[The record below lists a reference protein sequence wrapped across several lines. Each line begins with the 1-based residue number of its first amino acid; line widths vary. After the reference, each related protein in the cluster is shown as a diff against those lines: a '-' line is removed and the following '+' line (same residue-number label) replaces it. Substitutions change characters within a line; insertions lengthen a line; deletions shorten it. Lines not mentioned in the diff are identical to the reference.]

1 MKSNNSILL
10 SLLVAGA
17 MAILSSTNVHSQEPE
32 PIGLMLSTVGVVTA
46 EDVDG
51 NVRRLQRRSAVF
63 EGDTLITA
71 NRARA
76 QVRFNDRGLVAL
88 QPNTSFF
95 IEEHNFD
102 GQEDGTESAVY
113 SLLRG
118 GLQAITGLIGRT
130 NRDRYQVSTPIA
142 TIGLRG
148 THWAATFCT
157 DECDGNAPG
166 LYGGV
171 ADGGID
177 VCNGGGCTAVETNA
191 YFYTPDAN
199 TQATTLLAPPSVVF
213 AAVEDTEDEDEGE
226 EAEAVAA
233 TDGETPADG
242 DDDTTTSAAEDGEAP
257 TTEATA
263 DIATFVET
271 AGASDDDELQNVLSG
286 VTSDDGL
293 IRALTGLED
302 TSEVVA
308 ENRETVVEEEITAAT
323 QTTPAPAGAVVALAS
338 ARGNPDDADQ
348 SAALEILVYP
358 SGDSPNEDE
367 FSLPVAGFVDAV
379 DPADEMRTTT
389 ALGALAFNLSQ
400 AGCDPCLYATAGLQ
414 GTSAELVDSF
424 ETTVDGVDVFL
435 GRWSGDALLFN
446 SGFDNANGDL
456 NALQDHHY
464 AIALSESG
472 FAFSPALPSA
482 QDPEIAVFSL
492 LEATE
497 PTDQDSNT
505 GTLDTFDLYMDLYMQ
520 LVTKMDISISF
531 DDREISAG
539 LVNAFGFSE
548 GAVAGL
554 SAPLTGT
561 CSGDGCGTT
570 TSLFGTTS
578 LSLIGSSSEHILGSY
593 ALDSVELDQSVFG
606 AYLLGRE
613 LTFNPLQVSDLVG
626 VEQIE
631 NVGLLA
637 GTEQVGSLFQPILAN
652 LAVLSGSDGQGFA
665 ELVSLY
671 DTSNVLAAQS
681 SNSVS
686 FDVIDGE
693 LIERGSIDL
702 SFDTFHYG
710 TWRLTDFA
718 YSENDQEVASN
729 GTFNYLYA
737 LNAAPEDYSDRE
749 PLVYSYIYAGGP
761 SPVDENGNLGQIK
774 QINLGFDAWH
784 QTVDYFE
791 MELEIAARMYEA
803 DLISVA
809 DLAEVITGSPL
820 LLSGTCTGGDCSA
833 VGEVVTGSANL
844 SLFFIGEGIDGA
856 VGSFGLQSR
865 PVLDS
870 SVVVSSETFDGVLAV
885 DAVTPPSEHTAS
897 GLFVLEGAAETH
909 PDLLSQSDAIVV
921 DEGIAALSVTGTDGT
936 NFAPLGTVQSGET
949 ANIGLEDLGDRTN
962 LLVSF
967 EDADEP
973 EDEGGSFTL
982 NQGVLESYE
991 ASDSFIADYAVDSG
1005 SPDFSV
1011 NIGRWTLLDSDLVVQ
1026 GESVDNTGV
1035 GHFAFSSAPTD
1046 LDALREN
1053 PFEIG
1058 APILRYSLVD
1068 STRPSD
1074 ESDNLGVLH
1083 SADLEVDLYH
1093 QLISDFS
1100 LALSIG
1106 GRSMEAW
1113 LHVPTALGENEI
1125 DLLGEC
1131 SGGVCLSGTSLSG
1144 DFSIGFVGTTA
1155 EGVIGNFGL
1164 YSNQTPPLDDEIIY
1178 SEISANGAF
1187 VLARD
1192 SIDPHPD
1199 YVDGS
1204 GFAVADSGI
1213 AALSTTVLGDGTF
1226 APIGT
1231 TEAIPSVEIG
1241 LVDLG
1246 ARTDLV
1252 VDFLSVDSEP
1262 GEDGSFSVNEALL
1275 REYRP
1280 TPGFIATNQISDET
1294 GVLSSSAD
1302 FDVSIGRWE
1311 LIDSEF
1317 VLNGD
1322 VLDTRPEAHFGFSDT
1337 PTNMDTFLSNP
1348 FSIKAPIVSYSLVDA
1363 TAPTGQDGNRGNL
1376 TSVILEADLY
1386 LQLITDFSME
1396 LGIGAAKYD
1405 AWLYAPTY
1413 FDDAMDYGG
1422 VKLAGYCEFGE
1433 CGDDEGTD
1441 LLGFAGL
1448 GLIGETGEGVI
1459 GNYELVEDMG
1469 VLPIDGNL
1477 VASNISAN
1485 GVFVL
1490 ARDSVIQNPYFFDG
1504 NDALV
1509 LQNTGQ
1515 AFAFAGQVGEGEDL
1529 YPLAEAF
1536 SSADSDDY
1544 FSILGELPAVYSYFN
1559 GTSYGDFYFSIN
1571 DEQGALLAEK
1581 DLYED
1586 FGDDLVV
1593 WGRWLALDGYDFEFD
1608 DEILNTGT
1616 DAHFIW
1622 SDAQTDSE
1630 LFGESSPQS
1639 ASYSFFGG
1647 TSPTDEQGAEG
1658 VVNFINLDLDLFQ
1671 QAIVSFDME
1680 IKVSDRYYNA
1690 HMLENDSTYYLDG
1703 VSADNLELAGL
1714 CTGGIGCGDGVE
1726 IEGRTSMVFVGDSA
1740 AAESF
1745 DQMSGVIGSYALEAS
1760 MNEGDEEE
1768 NLKDLLNFDDYR
1780 ITEVDLGEEFDYS
1793 QISVAGTYFLLGE
1806 ASDNELY
1813 FDSLASSPP
1822 TLTVGSGVAAVVSGV
1837 QSMYYPYDVN
1847 GHTSIIGGI
1856 DDTGAPIDDD
1866 IFLTSLG
1873 STETIDNLVVGFD
1886 SYFMEE
1892 DMYGYPTE
1900 YLEQFRIDEGVL
1912 AEQGGFGSFLS
1923 DNNLL
1928 TDGATDF
1935 GINWGRWFAYASY
1948 AEGEYAEGFGFVTPP
1963 DEEILGMDHHFV
1975 YTDGESG
1982 ITPVFDDPT
1991 EARYSY
1997 VGGTSPTD
2005 EWGRTGV
2012 MDADLYLDL
2021 YTQTL
2026 SNFEMNIEIGERR
2039 IYAQYD
2045 RYNYSPYQTSELDI
2059 DLEELLDEGIR
2070 LRGICVGGI
2079 CDEGMDYYYG
2089 NESVRLSGS
2098 ADFMPFGPNG
2108 EGFFGG
2114 FELQEDEDEGS
2125 YYPEISVFG
2134 TFVLAQDE
2142 TRDHIGWQ
2150 VDPGGTDAAAD
2161 SVAVMSGS
2169 LIPDDVTPA
2178 FAPFASVADLTA
2190 GDSFTTITI
2199 EDRSNIVDSV
2209 LESNLDCMA
2218 CKFEVQDA
2226 VVILTGDV
2234 HNEYQYID
2242 TPAEVSWATWA
2253 NQDILANE
2261 WLFDDMSTAL
2271 DSSRL
2276 LSTIFADN
2284 HTSAAELMSAV
2295 PLTGYIDDDPTA
2307 ITAHYRY
2314 AGGPSPVYYNGA
2326 AADPEDRMEFARV
2339 NTIDL
2344 GVDFLSQTVDYFDV
2358 DIRVGEDYYSSVEID
2373 LGLVSAETLAPTT
2386 FIELSGSCVGCGSS
2400 SYDEEYLVGHAEIA
2414 FVGDRAEQVIGGLA
2428 AWSDGTNYYG
2438 SMIPNYY
2445 AVEAGF
2451 VLNQDFDEYWVE
2463 ASELRVGEPAMA
2475 AIAPSFLLDSTL
2487 GSLLPLV
2494 IVDDLT
2500 NDDVQL
2506 ELTEFNR
2513 PYGGATIDVFTGFS
2527 SPADFLNIEEGRLWD
2542 YGRAF
2547 GGQMYSYESSDED
2560 PWFVADWG
2568 VWESESYNFSLP
2580 SDPNHASATDIQASA
2595 LMPFVTSRDLTL
2607 ELPDGIVTGGM
2618 GTTAQF
2624 VLLDAPETVDL
2635 FGGTGYIEEIL
2646 MEFDFATASVVDF
2659 YLTAKDQ
2666 YYHRFDM
2673 ELAGATAD
2681 PITDTRFQLS
2691 LTGVCDS
2698 CVSGGSTANG
2708 AAVFTFLGDNAEGA
2722 AGSFGLESS
2731 GYFLSGAYILHQ
2743 NDHWMDLPDTFAAEQ
2758 GGVVAFTATED
2769 DPLAGNTHGF
2779 YIDGTNTAELLT
2791 VQSFDHTHPNA
2802 LAGFESASAP
2812 CGDCSWDMTQGE
2824 LRDYDN
2830 TNGQWDYLPEAYWGR
2845 WESQDQLEVDG
2856 VATALTQ
2863 YQHFAYSPDPSQ
2875 YTDDIW
2881 ANAVSGEG
2889 TWLVD
2894 YDHTNPTY
2902 TDSTGNSFIAY
2913 GGLDVDLQLNYFE
2926 QQIDS
2931 FTMDI
2936 YNVDGL
2942 DYYTSAA
2949 GPVAL
2954 DASAPFANI
2963 PVTGYTETYGT
2974 SSTISTDVIGTS
2986 SVFII
2991 GVDADAAIGTYDV
3004 VSPTIGNY
3012 INGAFFL
3019 GED

>member
-148 THWAATFCT
+148 THWAATFCIA
-157 DECDGNAPG
+157 ECNGNAPG

-213 AAVEDTEDEDEGE
+213 AAVEDTEDEDEGD
-226 EAEAVAA
+226 EAGTVATTEGGTGA
-233 TDGETPADG
+233 DGEDTGTPAV
-242 DDDTTTSAAEDGEAP
+242 EDGEAP
-257 TTEATA
+257 TTDART

-271 AGASDDDELQNVLSG
+271 AGAAEDAVETSVTLSS
-286 VTSDDGL
+286 VSPDDGNEQITAVL
-293 IRALTGLED
+293 GLND
-302 TSEVVA
+302 TSEIVA

-323 QTTPAPAGAVVALAS
+323 RTTAAPAGAVVALAS
-338 ARGNPDDADQ
+338 ARGNPENAEQ
-348 SAALEILVYP
+348 SAGVEILVYP
-358 SGDSPNEDE
+358 SGDSPSDVE

-414 GTSAELVDSF
+414 GTSAELVESI
-424 ETTVDGVDVFL
+424 ETTVDGIDVFL

-446 SGFDNANGDL
+446 SGGGDL

-464 AIALSESG
+464 AVALADSG
-472 FAFSPALPSA
+472 FAFSPTLPSA
-482 QDPEIAVFSL
+482 QVPEIAVFSL

-1074 ESDNLGVLH
+1074 ESDNLG
-1083 SADLEVDLYH
+1083 E
-1093 QLISDFS
+1093 
-1100 LALSIG
+1100 
-1106 GRSMEAW
+1106 
-1113 LHVPTALGENEI
+1113 
-1125 DLLGEC
+1125 
-1131 SGGVCLSGTSLSG
+1131 
-1144 DFSIGFVGTTA
+1144 
-1155 EGVIGNFGL
+1155 
-1164 YSNQTPPLDDEIIY
+1164 
-1178 SEISANGAF
+1178 
-1187 VLARD
+1187 
-1192 SIDPHPD
+1192 
-1199 YVDGS
+1199 
-1204 GFAVADSGI
+1204 
-1213 AALSTTVLGDGTF
+1213 
-1226 APIGT
+1226 
-1231 TEAIPSVEIG
+1231 
-1241 LVDLG
+1241 
-1246 ARTDLV
+1246 
-1252 VDFLSVDSEP
+1252 
-1262 GEDGSFSVNEALL
+1262 
-1275 REYRP
+1275 
-1280 TPGFIATNQISDET
+1280 
-1294 GVLSSSAD
+1294 
-1302 FDVSIGRWE
+1302 
-1311 LIDSEF
+1311 
-1317 VLNGD
+1317 
-1322 VLDTRPEAHFGFSDT
+1322 
-1337 PTNMDTFLSNP
+1337 
-1348 FSIKAPIVSYSLVDA
+1348 
-1363 TAPTGQDGNRGNL
+1363 L
-1376 TSVILEADLY
+1376 TSVILKADLY

-1396 LGIGAAKYD
+1396 LGIGDAEYD

-1413 FDDAMDYGG
+1413 FDDAIDYGG

-1608 DEILNTGT
+1608 EEILNTGT

-2386 FIELSGSCVGCGSS
+2386 FIELSGSCEGCGSS
-2400 SYDEEYLVGHAEIA
+2400 SYDEEYMVGHAEIA

-2463 ASELRVGEPAMA
+2463 ASELRVSEPAMA

-2527 SPADFLNIEEGRLWD
+2527 SPADFLNIEEGRLWH

-2624 VLLDAPETVDL
+2624 VLLDAPETLDL